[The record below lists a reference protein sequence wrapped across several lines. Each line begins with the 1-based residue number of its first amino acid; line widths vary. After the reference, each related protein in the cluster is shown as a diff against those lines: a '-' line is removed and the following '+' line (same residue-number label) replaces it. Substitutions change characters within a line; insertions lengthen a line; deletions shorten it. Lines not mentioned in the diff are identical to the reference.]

1 MRREGPSV
9 VCFDRLIG
17 QTAAGLEVA
26 ESTVFVQAH
35 HAAESHHVG
44 RENCG
49 KLTSWSGFKHK
60 KFSIIDSLFGV
71 HYIDRVLN
79 HALTYQ
85 QLSPFSLRERA
96 VVRGK
101 AKSYTT

>member
-1 MRREGPSV
+1 M
-9 VCFDRLIG
+9 VCFDHLIG
-17 QTAAGLEVA
+17 QIAAGLEVV
-26 ESTVFVQAH
+26 EITVLVQSH

-49 KLTSWSGFKHK
+49 KLTSWSGFRHK

-71 HYIDRVLN
+71 HYIDWVLN

-85 QLSPFSLRERA
+85 QLSPFSLMERA

-101 AKSYTT
+101 AKLYTT